1 MIQKL
6 FNPFVQI
13 AGSKSL
19 LIGLLFLL
27 LSSTLAAFFNTRFDG
42 VLDAHYTKNQSFYL
56 SYLDNLINISVITLI
71 LYGFGSLFTKGR
83 ARFIDILGTS
93 TLARFPLFI
102 IPLFNIQNQSGLI
115 GEKIIQSI
123 TKPNDIQLTQFEWIY
138 LIISGIASLL
148 LIIWYIVLMFSA
160 YKISTNLKGA
170 NLIVSFILGLIIAEI
185 VSKILIYQL

>member
-13 AGSKSL
+13 AGAKSL
-19 LIGLLFLL
+19 LIGFLFLL

-42 VLDAHYTKNQSFYL
+42 ILDAHYTNNQIFYL
-56 SYLDNLINISVITLI
+56 SYLDNLINISVITI
-71 LYGFGSLFTKGR
+71 IFYGFGSILTKGKV
-83 ARFIDILGTS
+83 RFIDIIGTS
-93 TLARFPLFI
+93 TLSRFPLFI
-102 IPLFNIQNQSGLI
+102 IPLFNIQNKSGLI

-123 TKPNDIQLTQFEWIY
+123 TKPDAMQLTQFEWIY
-138 LIISGIASLL
+138 LIVSGIISLL
-148 LIIWYIVLMFSA
+148 LIIWFIALQFKA

-185 VSKILIYQL
+185 LSKIIIYQL

>member
-19 LIGLLFLL
+19 IIGLLFLL

-42 VLDAHYTKNQSFYL
+42 ILDAHYTKNQIFYL
-56 SYLDNLINISVITLI
+56 SYLDNLINISVTTLI
-71 LYGFGSLFTKGR
+71 FYGFGSLLTKGR
-83 ARFIDILGTS
+83 TRFIDILGTS

-102 IPLFNIQNQSGLI
+102 IPLFNIENQSGLI

-123 TKPNDIQLTQFEWIY
+123 SKPNAHQLTQFEWIY
-138 LIISGIASLL
+138 LINSGIISLL
-148 LIIWYIVLMFSA
+148 LIIWYIFLLFRA

>member
-56 SYLDNLINISVITLI
+56 SYLDNLINISVITLV

-83 ARFIDILGTS
+83 TRFIDILGTS

>member
-42 VLDAHYTKNQSFYL
+42 ILDAHYTKDQSFYL

-71 LYGFGSLFTKGR
+71 FYGFGSLLTKSR
-83 ARFIDILGTS
+83 TRFIDILGTS
-93 TLARFPLFI
+93 TLARFPLFV

-138 LIISGIASLL
+138 LIISGIVSLL

>member
-1 MIQKL
+1 M
-6 FNPFVQI
+6 
-13 AGSKSL
+13 
-19 LIGLLFLL
+19 
-27 LSSTLAAFFNTRFDG
+27 
-42 VLDAHYTKNQSFYL
+42 
-56 SYLDNLINISVITLI
+56 INISVITLI

-83 ARFIDILGTS
+83 TRFIDILGTS

-148 LIIWYIVLMFSA
+148 LIIWHIVLMFSA

>member
-42 VLDAHYTKNQSFYL
+42 ILDAHYTKNQSFYL

-83 ARFIDILGTS
+83 TRFIDILGTS

-148 LIIWYIVLMFSA
+148 LIIWHIVLMFSA

>member
-83 ARFIDILGTS
+83 TRFIDILGTS

-148 LIIWYIVLMFSA
+148 LIIWHIVLMFSA

>member
-83 ARFIDILGTS
+83 TRFIDILGTS

>member
-19 LIGLLFLL
+19 IFGLLFLL

-42 VLDAHYTKNQSFYL
+42 ILDAHYTKNQSFYL

-71 LYGFGSLFTKGR
+71 FFGFGSFLTKGR
-83 ARFIDILGTS
+83 TRFIDILGTS
-93 TLARFPLFI
+93 ALARFPLFI

-138 LIISGIASLL
+138 LIISGIISLL
-148 LIIWYIVLMFSA
+148 LIIWYIALLFKA

-170 NLIVSFILGLIIAEI
+170 NLIVSFILGLVIAEI